1 MSLYKYYFFFLF
13 AFVWMGCAKKTT
25 QHVIS
30 TEKLP
35 KIKDKE
41 LIAVLDSLHQIKV
54 KTFYT
59 KLSVDYKDTTRDVSF
74 KTSIKNVTDS
84 AVNAIITYARIP
96 IVTAMVTTDSVLVVN
111 KNDKCFTKASLNYI
125 KENFGIDFNYGNIEE
140 LILGRPIDYSEEQKY
155 FVVNNPY
162 QYIIS
167 SHRKKDRRRLERK
180 AKEDILIFYTLNDQ
194 ATQIQSMSVESPSDS
209 TNIILDYMSW
219 QNINGIQLPKEV
231 LIFINTPKNNISI
244 RLEYEKV
251 EINEPQELII
261 IIPESYEKCD

>member
-1 MSLYKYYFFFLF
+1 MSLYKYFFFFLF

-111 KNDKCFTKASLNYI
+111 KNDKCYTKASL
-125 KENFGIDFNYGNIEE
+125 
-140 LILGRPIDYSEEQKY
+140 
-155 FVVNNPY
+155 
-162 QYIIS
+162 S
-167 SHRKKDRRRLERK
+167 S
-180 AKEDILIFYTLNDQ
+180 
-194 ATQIQSMSVESPSDS
+194 
-209 TNIILDYMSW
+209 
-219 QNINGIQLPKEV
+219 
-231 LIFINTPKNNISI
+231 
-244 RLEYEKV
+244 
-251 EINEPQELII
+251 
-261 IIPESYEKCD
+261 